1 MQLTRVLLADD
12 HAVVRAGIHKVI
24 EDSLDLQIVAEVEDG
39 PTLMNSLETIKPDCL
54 LLDISM
60 PAFDPLKTIPEIRIK
75 YPDLKILVVSAYD
88 DDLYVKGLLEA
99 GVDGYHLKDQP
110 LSDLKLAIQR
120 VLSGERWISSSL
132 ITKLVE
138 ATKLTSQAPLLTS
151 RQLDILRLLN
161 QGLDNNSIALEM
173 NLSIKTIENHLT
185 RLYKQLGVHSR
196 LEASNFVN
204 QHPEVWGGKGGLYVQ
219 ENPHTLRIHEVAIL
233 LVDDNPRYLHQLKR
247 VLGKIIPKADIFL
260 ANDSDEAIYL
270 AKNVQPQLALVD
282 VVLGEE
288 DGIRCGNFI
297 KSVSKKSRLVMIS
310 AYPDR
315 EFRRLSLEAGAVA
328 FLDKKELDAL
338 TLQQVVEDLL

>member
-1 MQLTRVLLADD
+1 MPLTRVLLADD

-24 EDSLDLQIVAEVEDG
+24 EESPDLQIVAEVEDG
-39 PTLMNSLETIKPDCL
+39 PTLMDCLETTKPDCL

-60 PAFDPLKTIPEIRIK
+60 PAFDPLKTIPEIRTK

-88 DDLYVKGLLEA
+88 DDLYVQGLLEA

-120 VLSGERWISSSL
+120 VLNGKRWISSSL

-138 ATKLTSQAPLLTS
+138 ATKPISKAPLLTS

-161 QGLDNNSIALEM
+161 EGLDNNSIALEM

-196 LEASNFVN
+196 LEASNYVN
-204 QHPEVWGGKGGLYVQ
+204 QHPEVWGGSGIIFYQDNSPKLHIN
-219 ENPHTLRIHEVAIL
+219 EISIL

-247 VLGKIIPKADIFL
+247 VLSKIIPKADIYL
-260 ANDSDEAIYL
+260 ANELKEAVSL
-270 AKNVQPQLALVD
+270 AKNVQPQLVLVD

-288 DGIRCGNFI
+288 DGIRCGYLI

-315 EFRRLSLEAGAVA
+315 EFRRLSLEVGAVA

-338 TLQQVVEDLL
+338 TLQEVVEDLI